1 MFLLADDP
9 HDLGIPPNRGPLP
22 VRRNPNSKPNPR
34 VRSGHRR
41 NAQPQGFGG
50 SELTETLYDYCI
62 AYILEEVLSGVPVW
76 LHYVPGTVFRTNSA
90 PLKDEADEVRIEA
103 IISMLVNVL
112 WSGLDVLFR
121 GLEILLLWVL
131 QLGIELLGFDLTVL
145 DLCGLILV

>member
-1 MFLLADDP
+1 MFPPADDP
-9 HDLGIPPNRGPLP
+9 PDLGIPPNGGPLP
-22 VRRNPNSKPNPR
+22 VRTNPR
-34 VRSGHRR
+34 VRPGHQR
-41 NAQPQGFGG
+41 NARPQGILGARAHRG
-50 SELTETLYDYCI
+50 ALCEILDDYCI

-76 LHYVPGTVFRTNSA
+76 LHYMPGTVFRTNSA

-112 WSGLDVLFR
+112 WSGLDVLFK